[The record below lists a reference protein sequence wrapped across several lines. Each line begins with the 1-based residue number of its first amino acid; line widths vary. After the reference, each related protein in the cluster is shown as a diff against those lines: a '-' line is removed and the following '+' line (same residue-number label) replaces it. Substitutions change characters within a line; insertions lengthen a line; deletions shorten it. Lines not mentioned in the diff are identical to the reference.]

1 MSENR
6 ELLPEL
12 LTKRLILRQYTELDL
27 DALFVLLSDRE
38 VNTFLPWF
46 PVKTREEAL
55 QFLREHFL
63 IPGQSDFAYCYAV
76 CLQTD
81 QIPIGYI
88 TVRGPDSYDF
98 GYALRKEF
106 WNQGIMTEGARA
118 VVNELKRAGVPYVTA
133 THDVNNPA
141 SGAVMRKLGMSY
153 RYSYEELVQ
162 PKNISVIF
170 RMYQLT
176 LNAPDDQTY
185 YEYWNLHPHH
195 FIEPIK

>member
-63 IPGQSDFAYCYAV
+63 FPVNLFCILLCV

-88 TVRGPDSYDF
+88 TVHGPDSYDF

-141 SGAVMRKLGMSY
+141 SGAVMRKLGMFLSNIVTKNF
-153 RYSYEELVQ
+153 VQ